1 MIVKKYN
8 QFLLL
13 EKYDKN
19 IRQTLIDMGVN
30 DKEELENQIA
40 ISKKGYLANYLHD
53 KGERFTFG
61 ILKAIFKD
69 ALVAK
74 KRTNLKKGVF
84 SIIPRALPLA
94 LIPFFP
100 TLAILGTILGSSRLA
115 HKVFDVV
122 FEYLNPS
129 SKYTDFLKK
138 MVDTYM
144 KIPEGNVNLKDR
156 FSRAFVVS
164 DRLIDALKPEV
175 INEFTNFVVDK
186 MNNEDDNIDVPLHYI
201 ENELKEYLNNNFD
214 VNPKIPL
221 R

>member
-40 ISKKGYLANYLHD
+40 ISKKGYLANYLQD

-61 ILKAIFKD
+61 ILKAIFQD

-74 KRTNLKKGVF
+74 KRTNLKKGIF
-84 SIIPRALPLA
+84 SIIPRVLPLA

-100 TLAILGTILGSSRLA
+100 TLAIIGTIFGSSRDA
-115 HKVFDVV
+115 HKIFDVV

>member
-84 SIIPRALPLA
+84 SIIPRVLPLA

-100 TLAILGTILGSSRLA
+100 TLAILGTIFGSSRLA

-122 FEYLNPS
+122 FDYINPH

-138 MVDTYM
+138 TVDTYM
-144 KIPEGNVNLKDR
+144 KLPEGNVNLKDR

-186 MNNEDDNIDVPLHYI
+186 MNNEDDNTDVPLHYI

>member
-40 ISKKGYLANYLHD
+40 ISKKGYLANYLQD

-61 ILKAIFKD
+61 ILKAIFQD

-74 KRTNLKKGVF
+74 KRTNLKKGIF
-84 SIIPRALPLA
+84 SIIPRVLPLA

-100 TLAILGTILGSSRLA
+100 TLAIVGAIFGSSRDA
-115 HKVFDVV
+115 YKIFDVI
-122 FEYLNPS
+122 FDYINPH

-201 ENELKEYLNNNFD
+201 ENELKKYLNNNFD

>member
-40 ISKKGYLANYLHD
+40 ISKKGYLANYLQD

-61 ILKAIFKD
+61 ILKAIFQD

-74 KRTNLKKGVF
+74 KRTNLKKGIF
-84 SIIPRALPLA
+84 SIIPRVLPLA

-100 TLAILGTILGSSRLA
+100 TLAIIGTIFGSSRDA
-115 HKVFDVV
+115 HRIFDVV

>member
-40 ISKKGYLANYLHD
+40 ISKKGYLANYLQD

-61 ILKAIFKD
+61 ILKAIFQD

-74 KRTNLKKGVF
+74 KRTNLKKGIF
-84 SIIPRALPLA
+84 SIIPRVLPLA

-100 TLAILGTILGSSRLA
+100 TLAIVGAIFGSSRDA
-115 HKVFDVV
+115 YKIFDVI
-122 FEYLNPS
+122 FDYINPH

-175 INEFTNFVVDK
+175 INEFTNFIVDK

-201 ENELKEYLNNNFD
+201 
-214 VNPKIPL
+214 
-221 R
+221 

>member
-40 ISKKGYLANYLHD
+40 ISKKGYLANYLQD

-61 ILKAIFKD
+61 ILKAIFQD

-74 KRTNLKKGVF
+74 KRTNLKKGIF
-84 SIIPRALPLA
+84 SIIPRVLPLA

-100 TLAILGTILGSSRLA
+100 TLAIVGAIFGSSRDA
-115 HKVFDVV
+115 HKIFDVV

-175 INEFTNFVVDK
+175 INEFTNFIVDK

-201 ENELKEYLNNNFD
+201 ENELKKYLNNNFD

>member
-40 ISKKGYLANYLHD
+40 ISKKGYLANYLQD

-61 ILKAIFKD
+61 ILKAIFQD

-74 KRTNLKKGVF
+74 KRTNLKKGIF
-84 SIIPRALPLA
+84 SIIPRVLPLA

-100 TLAILGTILGSSRLA
+100 TLAIVGAIFGSSRDA
-115 HKVFDVV
+115 HKIFDVI
-122 FEYLNPS
+122 FDYINPH

>member
-40 ISKKGYLANYLHD
+40 ISKKGYLANYLQD

-61 ILKAIFKD
+61 ILKAIFQD

-74 KRTNLKKGVF
+74 KRTNLKKGIF
-84 SIIPRALPLA
+84 SILPRVLPLA

-100 TLAILGTILGSSRLA
+100 TLAIVGAIFGSSRDA
-115 HKVFDVV
+115 HKIFDVV

>member
-221 R
+221 I

>member
-40 ISKKGYLANYLHD
+40 ISKKGYLANYLQD

-61 ILKAIFKD
+61 ILKAIFQD

-74 KRTNLKKGVF
+74 KRTNLKKGIF
-84 SIIPRALPLA
+84 SIIPRVLPLA

-100 TLAILGTILGSSRLA
+100 TLAIVGAIFGSSRDA
-115 HKVFDVV
+115 HKIFDVV
-122 FEYLNPS
+122 FEYLNPT

>member
-40 ISKKGYLANYLHD
+40 ISKKGYLANYLQD

-61 ILKAIFKD
+61 ILKAIFQD

-74 KRTNLKKGVF
+74 KRTNLKKGIF
-84 SIIPRALPLA
+84 SIIPRVLPLA

-100 TLAILGTILGSSRLA
+100 TLAIIGTIFGSSRDA
-115 HKVFDVV
+115 HKIFDVV

-144 KIPEGNVNLKDR
+144 RIPEGNVNLKDR

>member
-40 ISKKGYLANYLHD
+40 ISKKGYLANYLQD

-61 ILKAIFKD
+61 ILKAIFQD

-74 KRTNLKKGVF
+74 KRTNLKKGIF
-84 SIIPRALPLA
+84 SIIPRVLPLA

-100 TLAILGTILGSSRLA
+100 TLAIVGAIFGSSRDA
-115 HKVFDVV
+115 HKIFDVV

-175 INEFTNFVVDK
+175 INEFTNFIVDK

>member
-1 MIVKKYN
+1 
-8 QFLLL
+8 
-13 EKYDKN
+13 
-19 IRQTLIDMGVN
+19 MGVN

-40 ISKKGYLANYLHD
+40 ISKKGYLANYLQD

-61 ILKAIFKD
+61 ILKAIFQD

-74 KRTNLKKGVF
+74 KRTNLKKGIF
-84 SIIPRALPLA
+84 SIIPRVLPLA

-100 TLAILGTILGSSRLA
+100 TLAIVGAIFGSSRDA
-115 HKVFDVV
+115 YKIFDVV

>member
-40 ISKKGYLANYLHD
+40 ISKKGYLANYLQD

-61 ILKAIFKD
+61 ILKAIFQD

-74 KRTNLKKGVF
+74 KRTNLKKGIF
-84 SIIPRALPLA
+84 SIIPRVLPLA

-100 TLAILGTILGSSRLA
+100 TLAIVGAIFGSSRDA
-115 HKVFDVV
+115 HKIFNVV

>member
-1 MIVKKYN
+1 MIVKKYD

-19 IRQTLIDMGVN
+19 IRQTLIDMGVT

-61 ILKAIFKD
+61 ILKAIFQD
-69 ALVAK
+69 AIVAK
-74 KRTNLKKGVF
+74 KRTNLKKGIF
-84 SIIPRALPLA
+84 SIIPRVLPLA

-100 TLAILGTILGSSRLA
+100 TLAILGTIFGSSRLA
-115 HKVFDVV
+115 HKVFDIV
-122 FEYLNPS
+122 FDYINPH

-138 MVDTYM
+138 TVDTYM
-144 KIPEGNVNLKDR
+144 KLPEGSVNLKDR

-175 INEFTNFVVDK
+175 INEFTDFVVDK
-186 MNNEDDNIDVPLHYI
+186 MNNEDDNTDVPLHYI
-201 ENELKEYLNNNFD
+201 ENELKEYLNNNFN

>member
-40 ISKKGYLANYLHD
+40 ISKKGYLANYLQD

-61 ILKAIFKD
+61 ILKAIFQD

-74 KRTNLKKGVF
+74 KRTNLKKGIF
-84 SIIPRALPLA
+84 SIIPRVLPLA

-100 TLAILGTILGSSRLA
+100 TLAIVGAIFGSSRDA
-115 HKVFDVV
+115 HKIFDVV
-122 FEYLNPS
+122 FEYINPS

-186 MNNEDDNIDVPLHYI
+186 MNNEDDNTDVPLHYI

>member
-40 ISKKGYLANYLHD
+40 ISKKGYLANYLQD

-61 ILKAIFKD
+61 ILKAIFQD

-74 KRTNLKKGVF
+74 KRTNLKKGIF
-84 SIIPRALPLA
+84 SIMPRVLPLA

-100 TLAILGTILGSSRLA
+100 TLAIVGAIFGSSRDA
-115 HKVFDVV
+115 HKIFDVV

>member
-40 ISKKGYLANYLHD
+40 ISKKGYLANYLQD

-61 ILKAIFKD
+61 ILKAIFQD

-74 KRTNLKKGVF
+74 KRTNLKKGIF
-84 SIIPRALPLA
+84 SIIPRVLPLA

-100 TLAILGTILGSSRLA
+100 TLAIVGAIFGSSRDA
-115 HKVFDVV
+115 HKIFDVV

>member
-40 ISKKGYLANYLHD
+40 ISKKGYLANYLQD

-61 ILKAIFKD
+61 ILKAIFQD

-74 KRTNLKKGVF
+74 KRTNLKKGIF
-84 SIIPRALPLA
+84 SIIPRVLPLA

-100 TLAILGTILGSSRLA
+100 TLAIVGTIFGSSRAA
-115 HKVFDVV
+115 HKVFNVV
-122 FEYLNPS
+122 FEYINPS

-186 MNNEDDNIDVPLHYI
+186 MNNEDDNTDVPLHYI

>member
-40 ISKKGYLANYLHD
+40 ISKKGYLANYLQD

-61 ILKAIFKD
+61 ILKAIFQD

-74 KRTNLKKGVF
+74 KRTNLKKGIF
-84 SIIPRALPLA
+84 SIIPRVLPLA

-100 TLAILGTILGSSRLA
+100 TLAIVGAIFGSSRDA
-115 HKVFDVV
+115 YKIFDVI
-122 FEYLNPS
+122 FDYINPH